1 MSVVTNSVSPQEAI
15 YRQMR
20 ERRIVDQVGRIGLAF
35 FLLLTAVIYVVMPL
49 QAASW
54 ISQTPFLGVFVE
66 YPASVNFDDTLAF
79 LPADSQPE
87 LHNMDTI
94 VGVDGIPV
102 QYENDIYDVLRRH
115 AAGETVQL
123 EVKPAQGGDRRQ
135 VSVTLRRFPLN
146 MAISL
151 FAVPY
156 IVGIAYIAIGLWV
169 HRNRRDQALGRIFLL
184 LCCSIAII
192 LATLF
197 DTWTSHN
204 FNRIWNA
211 AFPWGTA
218 MLIAFGLLFP
228 TELPLVARRPLI
240 RWVPLLIVAVP
251 LIIWG
256 QIVFYLPPSRVP
268 INPFWNVMYITTAIG
283 MIGFLLS
290 LFLRSFLAPSPS
302 VREQCRVALVGS
314 LFAFLPFVAG
324 FVFPVVDI
332 PVGWILVLLLCFPLV
347 IAYSI
352 VQYSVLDT
360 GRALSFTATYSAM
373 GILATVGYWLV
384 VAGLLVITTASVDT
398 IAAQPALIGLLAFVL
413 VAGFQPLRA
422 RLQQLLDD
430 FFFRTRSEYQERLTN
445 FRHELTQSTGLGEV
459 VRLLKQQIR
468 ETLRPTHTY
477 VFLRDPNSNNFI
489 AVGEGSRPDTDIRF
503 ETQSGLVHALSTTRD
518 IIFLEFNKPLPPEL
532 VEEHARLAVLRT
544 PILAPLQGQERLAG
558 WVAVSN
564 KRSGEVFTVQDLRF
578 IQALAEQASLAVE
591 RAQVIGDL
599 ERRVRELDVLSQV
612 SQAVNFT
619 ADPDV
624 LMELIYAQASKLLD
638 TTNFYIITHNAPR
651 GALSYAF
658 FLEGDERY
666 QEREGEIWPDNIGLA
681 SEVIRTGRPIVTED
695 YRAECAF
702 RNVDPGDGRHYAWL
716 GVPLNAGAAT
726 LGTMVVGSYTQG
738 VVFTD
743 DQLKVFWAIADQAA
757 SALDKARLFRE
768 IETRARQLATLN
780 DISKELSSTLEL
792 ENLLERIMKSAVDI
806 LGVEAG
812 SLFLITED
820 TGDLVFRVVE
830 GGAQNL
836 VGTRIP
842 SGKGI
847 VGEAANTGNP
857 VIVNNV
863 LQDGRWFS
871 NVDRETAF
879 QTQSLLAVPL
889 RIQDRSIGVIEVINK
904 KDMTPF
910 GDEDASLLTTFA
922 AQAAVAIENARLYEA
937 TDAEL
942 SARVDELQNL
952 QRIDRELNRTLRF
965 DRVIRITLDW
975 ALRTTGASAGAIAM
989 LDVDNTGVEIVTS
1002 AGYPTELM
1010 ETQEGELLPKD
1021 KGIVGRVLSSGKPD
1035 FSTNL
1040 ENDPD
1045 YLPLGDN
1052 KSIAQ
1057 ITVPILR
1064 ANQPIG
1070 SLVLESDIPG
1080 LLTTQD
1086 FEFVQRLVEHAAVA
1100 IENARLV
1107 QEIESANRA
1116 KTDFISFVSHELK
1129 NPMTSIRGYTDLLK
1143 GGQVGP
1149 VTDMQAQF
1157 LATIRANVDRMTR
1170 LVSDLA
1176 DVARIESG
1184 HLKLEMSPIS
1194 VNAVVEE
1201 TLRGLQGQIEE
1212 KQQELSV
1219 DMDEE
1224 LPPIFADH
1232 TRMVQVLTNLV
1243 SNAHKYTP
1251 DGGKIWVG
1259 AQVEAITNEETG
1271 QAQRMIHHWVRDTG
1285 IGMAPEDL
1293 EKLFTKFFRT
1303 QQGKDMAQGT
1313 GLGLNITK
1321 SLVDRHGGTIWV
1333 ESEVGA
1339 GTTFHYTIPVATEEA
1354 QSQQQEAAD

>member
-1 MSVVTNSVSPQEAI
+1 MSVLTNSISSHDVI
-15 YRQMR
+15 HRQMR
-20 ERRIVDQVGRIGLAF
+20 ERRFVDLVGQVGLAF
-35 FLLLTAVIYVVMPL
+35 FLLLTAIVYVVVPFQSALWM
-49 QAASW
+49 
-54 ISQTPFLGVFVE
+54 SQTPYLGAFVE
-66 YPASVNFDDTLAF
+66 YPAVLNYNDTAAF
-79 LPADSQPE
+79 MPADWE
-87 LHNMDTI
+87 TVLHNGDI
-94 VGVDGIPV
+94 VLSVEGTPV
-102 QYENDIYDVLRRH
+102 QRENDIYAILRQHTPGDIIELEIRSP
-115 AAGETVQL
+115 GETGTRL
-123 EVKPAQGGDRRQ
+123 
-135 VSVTLRRFPLN
+135 VSTVLLNFPLG
-146 MAISL
+146 MAIGL

-156 IVGIAYIAIGLWV
+156 IVGLAHVAIGLWV
-169 HRNRRDQALGRIFLL
+169 YRNRRDQALGRVFLL
-184 LCCSIAII
+184 LCCTIALV
-192 LATLF
+192 LATNF
-197 DTWTSHN
+197 DNWTTHVFSQ
-204 FNRIWNA
+204 IWTA
-211 AFPWGTA
+211 AIPWGA
-218 MLIAFGLLFP
+218 GMLVAFALLFP
-228 TELPLVARRPLI
+228 TELPLVARQPILRWIPLVWTI
-240 RWVPLLIVAVP
+240 P

-256 QIVFYLPPSRVP
+256 QTLFLTSVSDVSLHPYWTLMYYSAALGIIIFLIV
-268 INPFWNVMYITTAIG
+268 
-283 MIGFLLS
+283 
-290 LFLRSFLAPSPS
+290 LFLRALFAASPS
-302 VREQCRVALVGS
+302 VREQCRVVLAGAAI
-314 LFAFLPFVAG
+314 AFVPFVIG
-324 FVFPVVDI
+324 FVFPVVQI
-332 PVGWILVLLLCFPLV
+332 PIAVVLFFFLFFPLV

-352 VQYSVLDT
+352 VQYSVLDS
-360 GRALSFTATYSAM
+360 GRALSFAATYSVM
-373 GILATVGYWLV
+373 GIITTAGYWLV
-384 VAGLLVITTASVDT
+384 VTGLLWVITDSVNAL
-398 IAAQPALIGLLAFVL
+398 AANPILISLLAFAL
-413 VAGFQPLRA
+413 VVGFQPARA
-422 RLQQLLDD
+422 SLQKLLDD
-430 FFFRTRSEYQERLTN
+430 FFFRTRSEYQERLTT
-445 FRHELTQSTGLGEV
+445 FRHELTQSTGLSEV

-477 VFLRDPNSNNFI
+477 IFLRDPHSSNFV
-489 AVGEGSRPDTDIRF
+489 AAGEGSRPDTDIRF
-503 ETQSGLVHALSTTRD
+503 EVQSGLVHALSTTRD
-518 IIFLEFNKPLPPEL
+518 IIFLELNKPLPPEL
-532 VEEHARLAVLRT
+532 IEEHARLAVLRT
-544 PILAPLQGQERLAG
+544 PILAPLHGQERLAG
-558 WVAVSN
+558 WVAVGN
-564 KRSGEVFTVQDLRF
+564 KRSGEVFTIQDLRF

-624 LMELIYAQASKLLD
+624 LMELIYAQTSKLLD
-638 TTNFYIITHNAPR
+638 TTNFYIITHNAQR
-651 GALSYAF
+651 RALGYAF

-666 QEREGEIWPDNIGLA
+666 AEQEGEIWPDNIGLA
-681 SEVIRTGRPIVTED
+681 SEVIRTGRPIITED

-702 RNVDPGDGRHYAWL
+702 RNVDPGDGKHYAWM
-716 GVPLNAGAAT
+716 GVPLNAGATT

-738 VVFTD
+738 VVFTE

-820 TGDLVFRVVE
+820 SGDLVFRVVE

-847 VGEAANTGNP
+847 VGEAANSGHP

-863 LQDGRWFS
+863 LQDKRWFS

-904 KDMTPF
+904 QDMTPF
-910 GDEDASLLTTFA
+910 GEEDAALLMTFA

-942 SARVDELQNL
+942 SERVDELQNL

-975 ALRTTGASAGAIAM
+975 ALRTTGASVGAIAM
-989 LDVDNTGVEIVTS
+989 INAENTGIEIIAS
-1002 AGYPTELM
+1002 AGYPPDLM
-1010 ETQEGELLPKD
+1010 EAHKEAPLPKD
-1021 KGIVGRVLSSGKPD
+1021 KGIVGRVLLSGKPD

-1040 ENDPD
+1040 ESDAD
-1045 YLPLGDN
+1045 YVPLADHKGV
-1052 KSIAQ
+1052 SQ

-1070 SLVLESDIPG
+1070 VLVLESDISG

-1086 FEFVQRLVEHAAVA
+1086 FDFVQRLVEHAAVA

-1107 QEIESANRA
+1107 QEIENANRA
-1116 KTDFISFVSHELK
+1116 KTEFISFVSHELK

-1143 GGQVGP
+1143 SGQVGTI
-1149 VTDMQAQF
+1149 TDMQAQF
-1157 LATIRANVDRMTR
+1157 LSTIKANVDRMTR

-1194 VNAVVEE
+1194 VDAVIEE

-1212 KQQELSV
+1212 KTQQLIVEAAES
-1219 DMDEE
+1219 

-1251 DGGKIWVG
+1251 DGGQIWVG
-1259 AQVEAITNEETG
+1259 ARLEAITNAETN
-1271 QAQRMIHHWVRDTG
+1271 QTQQVVHHWVRDTG

-1303 QQGKDMAQGT
+1303 QRGKDMAQGT
-1313 GLGLNITK
+1313 GLGLNITR
-1321 SLVDRHGGTIWV
+1321 SLVERHNGVIWV
-1333 ESEVGA
+1333 ESDVGA
-1339 GTTFHYTIPVATEEA
+1339 GTTFHYTVPVATEEMQA
-1354 QSQQQEAAD
+1354 QQQQAAD